1 MHVTITSRRNGF
13 VLLDRIGFVDENSI
27 DGAAFLPAKAP
38 CFWFIEAMA
47 QLGAMHARYMHSFD
61 LHVVLLK
68 ISWLSFFSKDAEEG
82 WYSLRALLQATSDK
96 ASSYHVQMSA
106 PSARSFAQGQFC
118 FAFQDYDHVF
128 QEKQLKKH
136 YKDLLA
142 CLRKNLNGV
151 C

>member
-1 MHVTITSRRNGF
+1 MQVTITSRRNGF
-13 VLLDRIGFVDENSI
+13 VLLDRIGPVDENSI
-27 DGAAFLPAKAP
+27 DGAVFLPARAP
-38 CFWFIEAMA
+38 YFWTIEAMA

-61 LHVVLLK
+61 LHVFLLK
-68 ISWLSFFSKDAEEG
+68 INWLNFLSKEAEEG
-82 WYSLRALLQATSDK
+82 WYSLRAMLQATSDK
-96 ASSYHVQMSA
+96 ASSYQVQMIA
-106 PSARSFAQGQFC
+106 PSDQSFAQGQLC

-136 YKDLLA
+136 YKDLFA